1 MVVALLGIRRNGG
14 GREVDTEDDSGP
26 AIGMTGARFGGAPR
40 RRRTARKRTAEAKA
54 ISAAAESLDSPDPR
68 EADTAAIPVTPP
80 GPVPRPGEPAGAG
93 THHQG
98 ARQHGAPQI
107 GVAQS
112 GTAQSGTAESGTAES
127 GTAESG
133 TAESGTAESGTAESG
148 TAESGTAESG
158 TAQSDGPA
166 PDAGMADG
174 PVVGL
179 TGARFSG
186 APMRKRGSEPAAGTE
201 SAGSRLEPEREA
213 ARSVEG
219 PEAATPHVSPPP
231 DEPEPVAGGAAFV
244 RPYVFTRGRTR
255 SSLELSIET
264 LVSAVPQSAPA
275 GLTGEHQV
283 VLDLCREP
291 RSVAE
296 LAARAGVPLGVARVL
311 VGDLAA
317 AAAVSVHRSAGEAG
331 PDLALMRRV
340 LSGLRRL

>member
-14 GREVDTEDDSGP
+14 GRQVDTEDDSGP

-40 RRRTARKRTAEAKA
+40 RRRTARKRKAEAKA
-54 ISAAAESLDSPDPR
+54 TSAAAESLDSPDPG

-80 GPVPRPGEPAGAG
+80 GPVPRPGEPAAAGA
-93 THHQG
+93 HHQG
-98 ARQHGAPQI
+98 ARQHGARQI

-112 GTAQSGTAESGTAES
+112 ETAQSETAHSV
-127 GTAESG
+127 
-133 TAESGTAESGTAESG
+133 
-148 TAESGTAESG
+148 
-158 TAQSDGPA
+158 TAQSVTAQSETAQPDGPA
-166 PDAGMADG
+166 PDAATADG

-179 TGARFSG
+179 TGARFGGARKYKRASG
-186 APMRKRGSEPAAGTE
+186 PEAVTQPAEARPEPAA
-201 SAGSRLEPEREA
+201 
-213 ARSVEG
+213 ARAVEG
-219 PEAATPHVSPPP
+219 PPAAAPHVPPPP
-231 DEPEPVAGGAAFV
+231 DEPEPVAGGSAFV

-255 SSLELSIET
+255 SSFELSIET

-317 AAAVSVHRSAGEAG
+317 AGAVSVHRSAGEAG

-340 LSGLRRL
+340 LSGLRQL